1 VKKGFNNPL
10 LITDH
15 VITGENMIVDE
26 KLKEELKEIE
36 TRLDNIRG
44 YL

>member
-1 VKKGFNNPL
+1 
-10 LITDH
+10 
-15 VITGENMIVDE
+15 MIVDE
-26 KLKEELKEIE
+26 RLKEELKEIE